1 MSFTEEFKHRI
12 FHINEET
19 FEDSSLAAFDFQ
31 YHQCEIYRRY
41 CDNLLRNPNNVK
53 HIHDIPFLPIQFFKN
68 HAIKSGEWKEDKIF
82 KSSGTTSTKRSQ
94 HYIKDLKHYHKVS
107 KIAFE
112 QALGDISQYR
122 ILALLPSYQEQGD
135 SSLISMVDH
144 FMNFSM
150 PNSGYYS
157 SDTFEIQANDDQK
170 KLIIGVSFALLSLA
184 EKNISL
190 KNSIVMETG
199 GMKGRRKEITREEL
213 HQTLQTGFSVDN
225 IWSEYG
231 MTELQSQAYGAG
243 GEFKFPAWAKCM
255 IRDINDPFDY
265 LPEGKTGGVN
275 IIDLANID
283 TCCFIE
289 TKDLGSTEKDFF
301 QILGRF
307 DNSDI
312 RGCNLLI

>member
-12 FHINEET
+12 FHINDET

-31 YHQCEIYRRY
+31 YHQCEVYRSF
-41 CDNLLRNPNNVK
+41 CDHLNKPPSNVK
-53 HIHDIPFLPIQFFKN
+53 AINEIPFLPIEFFKN
-68 HAIKSGEWKEDKIF
+68 HAIKSGEWKEQKVF
-82 KSSGTTSTKRSQ
+82 KSSGTTATGRSV
-94 HYIKDLKHYHKVS
+94 HFIRDLAHYHKVS
-107 KIAFE
+107 KQGFEMAVSDLSKIRIIA
-112 QALGDISQYR
+112 I
-122 ILALLPSYQEQGD
+122 LPSYQEQGD
-135 SSLISMVDH
+135 SSLINMVDS
-144 FMNFSM
+144 FMKHSH
-150 PNSGYYS
+150 PNSGYYTENES
-157 SDTFEIQANDDQK
+157 FLSENENGK
-170 KLIIGVSFALLSLA
+170 KLIIGVSYALLDLA
-184 EKNISL
+184 ERQLHLDNT
-190 KNSIVMETG
+190 IVMETG

-255 IRDINDPFDY
+255 IRDINDPFYY